1 MEFGRLIGLWI
12 GVFICTLVTG
22 IYVYIFYNSYKEQM
36 PEWNALA
43 KETLVEA
50 LNLEVQ
56 KRGDIVVPFVH
67 GGSPEVKTLETPFQ
81 SRVTMVSKYGTHNYE
96 IPRVKFDNSLI
107 KDNERRMLL
116 SYVLEKHPLN
126 VNTLNLIWD
135 SLLVR
140 KSVAANTGIRLS
152 TTDLMNKTSAVYSPD
167 SIKVLQGDS
176 LLSSYI
182 GFRCEV
188 EATGFVSY
196 DWWRVLKVWPPIAIL
211 LSLWLSFFFLLLY
224 GKQISSFL
232 RQKLVKKEAVICIQE
247 KTIVVERK
255 MHLKEEARP
264 TGLYELA
271 DGTIL
276 DSEKGILINREKTRQ
291 IRPQVIALLKLFLR
305 AENYRLTAEE
315 IDKELWK
322 GKGNSNQLYVA
333 IRRLREAL
341 EGISSLIVEYKDEHY
356 CLKMSHFIEE
366 NTDKEYENDLTDTY
380 QKGI

>member
-43 KETLVEA
+43 KETFVKA

-56 KRGDIVVPFVH
+56 KRGDIAVPVVH
-67 GGSPEVKTLETPFQ
+67 ARSPEVKTLETPFQ
-81 SRVTMVSKYGTHNYE
+81 SHVTLKSKYGTHNYE

-107 KDNERRMLL
+107 KDIERRMLL
-116 SYVLEKHPLN
+116 SYVLEKHPIN
-126 VNTLNLIWD
+126 VDTLSLIWD
-135 SLLVR
+135 SLLAR

-152 TTDLMNKTSAVYSPD
+152 ITDLLNKTSAVYSSD

-176 LLSSYI
+176 LLSRYI
-182 GFRCEV
+182 GFRCEM

-196 DWWRVLKVWPPIAIL
+196 DWWRALKIWPSVTVLL
-211 LSLWLSFFFLLLY
+211 LLWLCFFLLLLY
-224 GKQISSFL
+224 SKRISSFL
-232 RQKLVKKEAVICIQE
+232 RHNLVKKETVICIQE

-255 MHLKEEARP
+255 MHLEEEAGP

-271 DGTIL
+271 DGTIM
-276 DSEKGILINREKTRQ
+276 DSEKGILTNGKKTKRIQ
-291 IRPQVIALLKLFLR
+291 PQVIVLLKLFLCT
-305 AENYRLTAEE
+305 ENCRLTAED
-315 IDKELWK
+315 IDMELWK
-322 GKGNSNQLYVA
+322 GKGNPNQLYVA

-341 EGISSLIVEYKDEHY
+341 KGISSVVVDYKDGY
-356 CLKMSHFIEE
+356 YSFKMPHSIEE
-366 NTDKEYENDLTDTY
+366 NTDK
-380 QKGI
+380 G